1 MTAAVRVLDLAERRT
16 DPDQVHQTLARSIL
30 VDGYD
35 LVLDLTRS
43 AGSYLVDARTG
54 RRYLD
59 MFTFV
64 ASSALG
70 MNHPALADDEE
81 FRAELIEAALNK
93 PSNQD
98 MYSVPMA
105 RFVETFARVPGDPLL
120 PHLFFVEGGA
130 LAVENALKVAFDWK
144 SRHNQAHGID
154 PELGTRVLHLRG
166 AFHGRSGY
174 NLLLTNTKALSVAR
188 LTEVDFA

>member
-1 MTAAVRVLDLAERRT
+1 MTAALRVLDLAERQT
-16 DPDQVHQTLARSIL
+16 DPDQVHQVLSRSIL
-30 VDGYD
+30 FDGYD

-81 FRAELIEAALNK
+81 FRAELVEAALNK
-93 PSNQD
+93 PSNPD
-98 MYSVPMA
+98 VSSVPMA
-105 RFVETFARVPGDPLL
+105 RFVETFTRVLGDRSL

-130 LAVENALKVAFDWK
+130 ANEEDG
-144 SRHNQAHGID
+144 SDDERHA
-154 PELGTRVLHLRG
+154 
-166 AFHGRSGY
+166 
-174 NLLLTNTKALSVAR
+174 SVAR
-188 LTEVDFA
+188 

>member
-1 MTAAVRVLDLAERRT
+1 MDGMTAAVTDRVHE
-16 DPDQVHQTLARSIL
+16 TLSRSML
-30 VDGYD
+30 VDGFD

-81 FRAELIEAALNK
+81 FRTELVEAALNK
-93 PSNQD
+93 PSNPD
-98 MYSVPMA
+98 VDSVPMA
-105 RFVETFARVPGDPLL
+105 RFVETFTRVLGDPSL

-144 SRHNQAHGID
+144 SRHNEARGID
-154 PELGTRVLHLRG
+154 PALG
-166 AFHGRSGY
+166 
-174 NLLLTNTKALSVAR
+174 
-188 LTEVDFA
+188 